1 MNNYNKYSDEKLLEL
16 LREKSPL
23 FDYAFDAIF
32 NRYGAKLNA
41 YCIFKME
48 NRLDAEEV
56 FEDTWLKFL
65 DRIKQGIVL
74 PNILPYL
81 YTIAKNLITDRFR
94 HKNSQKNITI
104 EYNDFT
110 NLDEQISSF
119 SLEEQLDNQE
129 LMTLINIALSNLDSI
144 YRDTF
149 VMFWFGGLSHKEI
162 SEIMQI
168 SISAVKMRSHRA
180 MNELTKMLKP
190 YFADLS
196 K

>member
-16 LREKSPL
+16 LKEKSPV

-32 NRYGAKLNA
+32 NRYGTKLNA
-41 YCIFKME
+41 YCIFKTE
-48 NRLDAEEV
+48 NKQDAEEV

-65 DRIKQGIVL
+65 DRIKNGINL
-74 PNILPYL
+74 NQILPYL

-94 HKNSQKNITI
+94 QKNSQKNINI
-104 EYNDFT
+104 EYKDFY
-110 NLDEQISSF
+110 NLDEHIGSI
-119 SLEEQLDNQE
+119 SLENQLENQE
-129 LMTLINIALSNLDSI
+129 LMSLINIALNNIDDI
-144 YRDTF
+144 YKDTF

-162 SEIMQI
+162 ADILQI

>member
-16 LREKSPL
+16 LREKSPV
-23 FDYAFDAIF
+23 FDYAFDTIF

-41 YCIFKME
+41 FCIFKTE
-48 NRLDAEEV
+48 NKQDAEEV

-65 DRIKQGIVL
+65 DRIKNGIVL
-74 PNILPYL
+74 NNILPYL

-94 HKNSQKNITI
+94 QKKSMKNIII
-104 EYNDFT
+104 EYNDFSK
-110 NLDEQISSF
+110 LDENPGSFNLENQI
-119 SLEEQLDNQE
+119 ENQE
-129 LMTLINIALSNLDSI
+129 LMELINIALSNLDDL
-144 YRDTF
+144 YKDTF

-162 SEIMQI
+162 AEILQI

-180 MNELTKMLKP
+180 MNDLTKMLKP